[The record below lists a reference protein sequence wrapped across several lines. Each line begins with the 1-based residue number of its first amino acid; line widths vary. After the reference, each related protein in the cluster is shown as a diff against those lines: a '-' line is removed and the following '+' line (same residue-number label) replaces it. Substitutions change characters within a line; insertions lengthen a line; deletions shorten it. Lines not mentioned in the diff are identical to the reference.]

1 MTACDVISKI
11 GLDFVYP
18 SSRQGSVFFMSSLK
32 CIDHCSQGAWI
43 TVLYLN
49 LEQAYFATPENQWA
63 VMKV

>member
-1 MTACDVISKI
+1 MYTLPVVRVQS
-11 GLDFVYP
+11 
-18 SSRQGSVFFMSSLK
+18 FFMSSLK
-32 CIDHCSQGAWI
+32 CIEHCSQGAWI